1 MLKTALHDLHL
12 ALGARMVPFAGY
24 DMPVHYPAGILREH
38 LHTREHAGLFDVS
51 HMGQVLV
58 QGPGAAESLEGLMP
72 ADLLALPVGR
82 QVYSLLTL
90 PDGGVLDDLMVL
102 RRGPEAFLLVLN
114 AACKVA
120 DLAHLRAALPRLQVQ
135 ELADRALLA
144 LQGPAAARLLAPVV
158 PGVGELRF
166 MQGAA
171 LAVAGVDCLV
181 TRSGYTGEDGFEISL
196 PAEAA
201 EGFARRLLSVE
212 GIAPAG
218 LGARDSLRLEAG
230 LCLYGHEL
238 SPDTSPVEAGLT
250 WAIAPARRPGAA
262 RAGAYPGADRIGR
275 ELVDGAARR
284 RVGLRGRDKAPVREG
299 AVLLDATGS
308 EVGRVSSGGFAPS
321 LGAPVAMALVAAASA
336 AHGTELRAMVRDR
349 PRPMDVVRMPFVPT
363 RYYRG

>member
-1 MLKTALHDLHL
+1 
-12 ALGARMVPFAGY
+12 MVPFAGY

-58 QGPGAAESLEGLMP
+58 RGPGAAEALEGLMP
-72 ADLLALPVGR
+72 VDLLALPVGR

-90 PDGGVLDDLMVL
+90 PDGGVLDDLMVY

-120 DLAHLRAALPRLQVQ
+120 DLAHLRAALPRLEVQ

-144 LQGPAAARLLAPVV
+144 LQGPAAARLLAPFAT
-158 PGVGELRF
+158 GLGELRF
-166 MQGAA
+166 MQGRA
-171 LAVAGVDCLV
+171 LAVAGIDCLV

-196 PAEAA
+196 PKEAA
-201 EGFARRLLSVE
+201 EGFARRLLSVQ
-212 GIAPAG
+212 GIAPVG

-238 SPDTSPVEAGLT
+238 SPDISPIEAGLG

-275 ELVDGAARR
+275 ELLHGASRR
-284 RVGLRGRDKAPVREG
+284 RVGLRGRDKAPVRDG
-299 AVLLDATGS
+299 AALLDATGR

-336 AHGTELRAMVRDR
+336 AEGTGLQAIVRDR